1 MQLPTRVYVSVQDI
15 DSNHTGVHGIWV
27 FLHGSRRDRF
37 PGVTAKTESRH
48 KVVRLCFLTGFL
60 LTLNTTHQ
68 LICVFKAV
76 QFLVLDPTNIV
87 PWRKTPVLWIGG

>member
-15 DSNHTGVHGIWV
+15 NSNHTGVHGIWV

-60 LTLNTTHQ
+60 LNPIESIECVLLNTTHQ
-68 LICVFKAV
+68 LICIFKAV
-76 QFLVLDPTNIV
+76 QFLVLDPNIL
-87 PWRKTPVLWIGG
+87 P